1 MQFPYITTHYL
12 DLVPILDNTYTIDAR
27 EFNLSKP
34 CVPIEIDGI
43 HYENTF
49 AILIKNDPDTS
60 SVCSICSLIHKD
72 EDFVS
77 FRVVDRG
84 YVKNLEFDI
93 LTAERYSYQTLP
105 EDLVLTI
112 QRLFSRLSLVYKS
125 IKFKDLNANMQNLNK
140 VAASIIT
147 DNFDLLS
154 YHEATDVRAAF
165 YIFYEYYSLLLEIK
179 TSTLFHEDLTE
190 TQEENFPDYVKHKIS
205 SEQKLLAKHS
215 NTNQESIKIEEY
227 LELVKR
233 LPWGEYTT
241 NNKDISVIQ
250 EELNNSHYGLK
261 EVKDKILDSIAFE
274 KYTNKATSDYLLFSG
289 PPGTG
294 KTSIAK
300 SIAKILNRDYIYI
313 SMAGM
318 NDETEIRGH
327 RRTYIGSKPGR
338 IIEKLSKIKTLN
350 PVIVLDEIDK
360 ITTVRTNPEY
370 ALLELLDP
378 EQNSEFFDRYLELPI
393 DLSKCIFICTCNN
406 HKLLSSPL
414 LDRLQLINFRA
425 YSTAEKKEILL
436 NYLLPTLVDK
446 YNISSLL
453 SFSDDFIEFLT
464 KEYSLRDIKATLL
477 SVAKRNSKLSS
488 LNLPLIEDLSS
499 YNLNFNFIK
508 KEKSIG
514 FK

>member
-12 DLVPILDNTYTIDAR
+12 DLVPILDNTYTIEAKD
-27 EFNLSKP
+27 FNLSQP
-34 CVPIEIDGI
+34 CVSIEIDEVN
-43 HYENTF
+43 YENIF
-49 AILIKNDPDTS
+49 AILIKNDPNTS
-60 SVCSICSLIHKD
+60 SVCSVCTLIHRD
-72 EDFVS
+72 QDFIT
-77 FRVVDRG
+77 FKVVDRG
-84 YVKNLEFDI
+84 YIKNLEFDI
-93 LTAERYSYQTLP
+93 LTAERYHYQNIP
-105 EDLVLTI
+105 NDLTI
-112 QRLFSRLSLVYKS
+112 TIERLFSRLSLVYKG
-125 IKFKDLNANMQNLNK
+125 IKFKEFAANIENLNR

-147 DNFDLLS
+147 DNYDLLS
-154 YHEATDVRAAF
+154 YHEAADLRAAF

-190 TQEENFPDYVKHKIS
+190 MQEETFPDHVKRKIS
-205 SEQKLLAKHS
+205 SEQKVLAKHS
-215 NTNQESIKIEEY
+215 NANQESIKIEEY
-227 LELVKR
+227 LTLVKS
-233 LPWGEYTT
+233 LPWGKYKT

-250 EELNNSHYGLK
+250 EELNASHYGLT

-274 KYTNKATSDYLLFSG
+274 KYTQKATSDYLLFSG

-338 IIEKLSKIKTLN
+338 IIEKLSKIDTLN
-350 PVIVLDEIDK
+350 PVVVLDEIDK
-360 ITTVRTNPEY
+360 ITTIKTNPDY
-370 ALLELLDP
+370 TLLELLDP

-425 YSTAEKKEILL
+425 YSKVEKEEILL

-446 YNISSLL
+446 YNISPLL
-453 SFSDDFIEFLT
+453 SLSDDFIDFLT

-488 LNLPLIEDLSS
+488 LDLPLIKDLSS
-499 YNLNFNFIK
+499 YNFNFNFIK
-508 KEKSIG
+508 KEKNIG